1 MYSYFIKYKVEV
13 IIPSDTWVSKDDMI
27 YRQLVETEFV
37 LCNDNIY
44 EIAPQL
50 LEFADCNDL
59 GGYRVKILDIS
70 YLGEM
75 KDEKV

>member
-1 MYSYFIKYKVEV
+1 MYSYFIKYKVQT
-13 IIPSDTWVSKDDMI
+13 IISNSWVDIDDTV
-27 YRQLVETEFV
+27 YRHLIETDSV

-50 LEFADCNDL
+50 LEFAECDTT

-70 YLGEM
+70 YLGKME
-75 KDEKV
+75 ESNG

>member
-13 IIPSDTWVSKDDMI
+13 IIPSDTWVSKDDMV
-27 YRQLVETEFV
+27 YRQLIETDSV

-70 YLGEM
+70 YLGKMGERN
-75 KDEKV
+75 D

>member
-1 MYSYFIKYKVEV
+1 MYSYFIKYKVQT
-13 IIPSDTWVSKDDMI
+13 IISNSWLDADDTV
-27 YRQLVETEFV
+27 YRHLIETESV

-50 LEFADCNDL
+50 LEFAECDTT

-70 YLGEM
+70 YLGKMEERN
-75 KDEKV
+75 D